1 MKSIKFLGMALACC
15 LSSGCESLRF
25 YQQAAQGQWE
35 LLLNSTPTRSVIE
48 DPATSAQLRARL
60 QTIESML
67 EFAETELHLV
77 VADRYQRYVHLE
89 RDYVVWNVFAAPPLS
104 MRSEQWCYPLIGC
117 APYRGFFAEADARAF
132 AARYKENGFDTYVG
146 GVAAYS
152 TLGWFDDPLLS
163 SFVFY
168 SEPALANL
176 LLHEL
181 AHSEVWLKGDVAFNE
196 SFASFVGAEGTRVW
210 LSAVAD
216 DASDERFARWRRG
229 QAEWVRFKTF
239 VLAAKADLATLYQ
252 QQSGSRAERMRQRDK
267 LRAHWK
273 NCYTTNLSRLGNG
286 RFDALMGERF
296 NNALLLS
303 LGTYEDWVSAF
314 AQMFA
319 ELNKD
324 WPKFYDQVQGLTKL
338 SAASRLEQLQ
348 GLRQRALLQQ
358 QHAGRTDH
366 QNAQQVQCQA
376 LANHILD

>member
-104 MRSEQWCYPLIGC
+104 MRSEQWCYSLIGC

-176 LLHEL
+176 LLHGISTQRSL
-181 AHSEVWLKGDVAFNE
+181 
-196 SFASFVGAEGTRVW
+196 
-210 LSAVAD
+210 
-216 DASDERFARWRRG
+216 
-229 QAEWVRFKTF
+229 
-239 VLAAKADLATLYQ
+239 
-252 QQSGSRAERMRQRDK
+252 AERR
-267 LRAHWK
+267 
-273 NCYTTNLSRLGNG
+273 C
-286 RFDALMGERF
+286 RF
-296 NNALLLS
+296 
-303 LGTYEDWVSAF
+303 
-314 AQMFA
+314 
-319 ELNKD
+319 
-324 WPKFYDQVQGLTKL
+324 
-338 SAASRLEQLQ
+338 
-348 GLRQRALLQQ
+348 
-358 QHAGRTDH
+358 
-366 QNAQQVQCQA
+366 
-376 LANHILD
+376 

>member
-89 RDYVVWNVFAAPPLS
+89 REYVVWNVFAAPPLS

-152 TLGWFDDPLLS
+152 TLGWFDDSLLS
-163 SFVFY
+163 TVVERSDYQLAGLVF
-168 SEPALANL
+168 
-176 LLHEL
+176 HEL
-181 AHSEVWLKGDVAFNE
+181 AHQVAFAAGDTSFNE
-196 SFASFVGAEGTRVW
+196 SFATAVEREGIR
-210 LSAVAD
+210 
-216 DASDERFARWRRG
+216 
-229 QAEWVRFKTF
+229 
-239 VLAAKADLATLYQ
+239 
-252 QQSGSRAERMRQRDK
+252 SRCI
-267 LRAHWK
+267 RACTKWG
-273 NCYTTNLSRLGNG
+273 TNEIC
-286 RFDALMGERF
+286 AHTE
-296 NNALLLS
+296 
-303 LGTYEDWVSAF
+303 
-314 AQMFA
+314 
-319 ELNKD
+319 
-324 WPKFYDQVQGLTKL
+324 
-338 SAASRLEQLQ
+338 
-348 GLRQRALLQQ
+348 
-358 QHAGRTDH
+358 
-366 QNAQQVQCQA
+366 
-376 LANHILD
+376 